1 MKNNKRDKLNVLL
14 LGLDRNV
21 PRDNNSPTCRRLKSY
36 SERIGSLSFVVFS
49 LKGEDFIQSSDENF
63 FVYPTNSKSRLHY
76 FRDAF
81 NLCKWIIDTKGDI
94 DIIASQDP
102 FATGLVAY
110 LVKRKY
116 NIPWACH
123 IHADYLDNRYW
134 LSETFVNRIQNVVG
148 KFLIKKADGIRA
160 VSTLIVRNLI
170 DIGIDPRVIFY
181 ATPAVETD
189 IVPKGVKDKIHLKKR
204 YGFDGR
210 KVLLFVGR
218 IDKQKNIP
226 MLLRATRSI
235 IDKYPEALLVCV
247 GGGKLTEKMKG
258 LSRRFGI
265 DGKVIFTGPLNFS
278 DLIDYYLLTDV
289 FLLPSNYEGTAKVL
303 KEAALFGLPLVST
316 LMSGADDVIIDG
328 ESGLLV
334 PVGNAEVFSDK
345 VMELLS
351 DPKRAEAMGRSAK
364 ERVVKEFNFD
374 KNVLDIVSTWIK
386 TYNLAK

>member
-1 MKNNKRDKLNVLL
+1 MKNISRDKLNVLL

-21 PRDNNSPTCRRLKSY
+21 PRDSNSPTYRRLKSY

-49 LKGEDFIQSSDENF
+49 LKDEDFVQSSEENF

-94 DIIASQDP
+94 DLIASQDP

-110 LVKRKY
+110 LIKRKFK
-116 NIPWACH
+116 IPWACH
-123 IHADYLDNRYW
+123 VHADFLDNRYW

-148 KFLIKKADGIRA
+148 KFLIKRADGIRA
-160 VSTLIVRNLI
+160 VSTLIVKNLI
-170 DIGIDPRVIFY
+170 DIGIDPERVFY

-189 IVPKGVKDKIHLKKR
+189 IIPEGVKDKTHLKEK
-204 YGFDGR
+204 YGFDGK

-226 MLLRATRSI
+226 MLLRATRTI
-235 IDKYPEALLVCV
+235 VDKYPEAQLVCV

-258 LSRRFGI
+258 LSRELGI
-265 DGKVIFTGPLNFS
+265 DGNVHFTGPLNFS
-278 DLIDYYLLTDV
+278 DLIDYYILSDV

-328 ESGLLV
+328 ESGFLA
-334 PVGNAEVFSDK
+334 PVGNAEVFSEK

-374 KNVLDIVSTWIK
+374 KNVLDIVTTWEK
-386 TYNLAK
+386 TYNHAE